1 MEFTKYNFG
10 PELMSVNIDLQL
22 CEDLLLIGKNELLI
36 NEKIKSISIDSSF
49 KYTPQNVSY
58 FKDKIF
64 VYIENYIKEIETYRN
79 LPSYGFKYHL
89 EDLWIN
95 FQKTKEF
102 NEPHY
107 HSSDISFVIYID
119 IPEKIKL
126 ENNIN
131 RGFKNG
137 SITFMYG
144 QNLKKSDLNNF
155 TFINAVNSFISPTTQ
170 ISHLPSNGEMFI
182 FPSYLSHYVS
192 PFLTNDVERISVAG
206 NINLVDGNKKTIL

>member
-1 MEFTKYNFG
+1 MDFIKYNFG

-22 CEDLLLIGKNELLI
+22 CNELLTIGKNELLI
-36 NEKIKSISIDSSF
+36 DEKVKSISFDSSF

-58 FKDKIF
+58 FKDKIC
-64 VYIENYIKEIETYRN
+64 VYIENYVKEISIRRE
-79 LPSYGFKYHL
+79 LPNYNFKYHL

-95 FQKTKEF
+95 FQKTKDF
-102 NEPHY
+102 NAPHY

-126 ENNIN
+126 ESSID

-137 SITFMYG
+137 SISFMYG
-144 QNLKKSDLNNF
+144 QNLRKNDPNNF
-155 TFINAVNSFISPTTQ
+155 TFSNVVNSFISPITQ

-192 PFLTNDVERISVAG
+192 PFFTNDVERISVAG

>member
-1 MEFTKYNFG
+1 MEFVKYNFG
-10 PELMSVNIDLQL
+10 PELMSVNIDLDL
-22 CEDLLLIGKNELLI
+22 CDELLTIGKNELLI
-36 NEKIKSISIDSSF
+36 NEKIKSISFDSSF
-49 KYTPQNVSY
+49 KYTPENVSY

-64 VYIENYIKEIETYRN
+64 EYIQNYIKEIAIYRN
-79 LPSYGFKYHL
+79 LPEYNFKYHL

-95 FQKTKEF
+95 FQKTKDF
-102 NEPHY
+102 NAPHY

-126 ENNIN
+126 EDSVE

-137 SITFMYG
+137 SISFMYG
-144 QNLKKSDLNNF
+144 QNLRKNDPNNF
-155 TFINAVNSFISPTTQ
+155 TFTNAVNSFISPITQ

-192 PFLTNDVERISVAG
+192 PFFTKNVERISVAG
-206 NINLVDGNKKTIL
+206 NINLIDGNRKTMI

>member
-10 PELMSVNIDLQL
+10 PELMSVNIDLEL
-22 CEDLLLIGKNELLI
+22 CDELLTIGKNELLI
-36 NEKIKSISIDSSF
+36 NEKIKSISFDSSF
-49 KYTPQNVSY
+49 KYTSQNVSY

-64 VYIENYIKEIETYRN
+64 VYIENYIKEIGTYRN
-79 LPSYGFKYHL
+79 LPSYSFKYHL

-95 FQKTKEF
+95 FQKTKDF
-102 NEPHY
+102 NAPHQ
-107 HSSDISFVIYID
+107 HASDISFVIYID

-126 ENNIN
+126 ENSIN

-137 SITFMYG
+137 SISFMYG
-144 QNLKKSDLNNF
+144 QNLKKYDPNNF
-155 TFINAVNSFISPTTQ
+155 TFTNAVNSFISPITQ

-192 PFLTNDVERISVAG
+192 PFFTNDVERISVAG